1 MSARVLSLRPKL
13 PRTKRPVRRE
23 DPVHISIKNYLEA
36 TLPGDWLVHHAR
48 NGGMSRG
55 ENGRAKGL
63 GTKKGYPDLVIHGQ
77 MDIGFEKPCHV
88 AVTGFIEV
96 KPEGEYPDTDQ
107 RKMHARLGALGF
119 PVAVCRS
126 IDDAREFVRKQGWPT
141 RDHLL
146 RQ

>member
-1 MSARVLSLRPKL
+1 MSALSLRPKL
-13 PRTKRPVRRE
+13 RRSARPVRRE

-36 TLPGDWLVHHAR
+36 TLPSDWLVHHSR
-48 NGGMSRG
+48 NGGKLKG

-77 MDIGFEKPCHV
+77 MDIGFGKPCIV

-96 KPEGEYPDTDQ
+96 KPDDEYPDKDQ
-107 RKMHARLGALGF
+107 RQMHARLRKLGN

-126 IDDAREFVRKQGWPT
+126 IDDAREFVRKQGWPS